1 MVICGGFVHQYRGCI
16 ICHDHWE
23 RRGFLFS
30 LSIRNRYDFVY
41 RFLTWLFA
49 VTRYIDTEVASYAMI
64 TGIEGASFSLEA

>member
-49 VTRYIDTEVASYAMI
+49 VTRYIDTEVASFVMI
-64 TGIEGASFSLEA
+64 TGIEGVPFSI